1 MKLLVYT
8 KIIEFIDNNK
18 HGSSSMLKLK
28 IIKRREIYL
37 C

>member
-1 MKLLVYT
+1 MKSLVYT

-28 IIKRREIYL
+28 NY
-37 C
+37 